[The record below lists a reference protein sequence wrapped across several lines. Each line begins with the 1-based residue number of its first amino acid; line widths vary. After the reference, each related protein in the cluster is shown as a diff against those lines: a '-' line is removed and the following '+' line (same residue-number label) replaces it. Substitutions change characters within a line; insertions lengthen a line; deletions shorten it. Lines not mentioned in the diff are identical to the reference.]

1 MVETIA
7 GYELGERLFSG
18 QLSTV
23 YRGTRGDGRETV
35 IIKVLDQKYPTAEQM
50 ARLRHEYAIASR
62 VAMDGMIKVFAL
74 EKHGNT
80 LAILMEDMG
89 GIDLGQWIRN
99 RQPSLSDFFPLAI
112 RLVDILDGLHRQG
125 ILHKDINPSNILIN
139 QRTGDL
145 RLIDFGI
152 ASDLAVERQQ
162 ATNLTVLEGTLAYMA
177 PEQTG
182 RMNRPVD
189 YRADYYS
196 LGATFYQLL
205 TGSVLFSS
213 LDPLEIVHSHLARTP
228 RAPSDLNPRV
238 PPALSGIVL
247 KLLAKGAEDRYQ
259 SAAGLKADLER
270 CQDLCAMVGGEVDF
284 PLGQQDISD
293 HFHLPQKLY
302 GRASEIETLYAT
314 FDRTRRGAAELVLVA
329 GYSGVG
335 KTALIEEARKPLA
348 GGKGYFIS
356 GKFEQYRRETPYAS
370 IIAAFQGLIRQLLTE
385 RDEQIQDWRA
395 KLLDALGGL
404 GRIIT
409 DTIPDVEAIIGSQPA
424 LDEIGAA
431 EAEKRFTETFAR
443 FIQVFCQEEHS
454 LLLFLDDLQW
464 ADSAS
469 LKLIRRL
476 MAGQGEHHLLIIG
489 AYRDNEV
496 SSAHPLVLAIEDIQK
511 NKRVE
516 TIFLKPL
523 DGAGTRDL
531 VADTVGRSD
540 EEVDGLAGLIFRKTK
555 GNPFFINRLL
565 STIHDQ
571 GLLWFDTERR
581 GWSWDPTKINEM
593 QVSDNIVELMVKQ
606 LRQLPPDTRSC
617 LLMSSCLGGQFD
629 ARMISVVS
637 GQSLHDII
645 AALSKA
651 VREDLIVPVAPS
663 LRYAQWITEEDGPS
677 ESVSTQYRFCHDRIH
692 EAAYS
697 QLSNRERLET
707 HHRIGMAMLESVSE
721 CEIEEH
727 LFDIVDQL
735 NKSAELLVED
745 ADRAR
750 VARLNLDA
758 ATRARA
764 SVANG
769 AALAYLDAGIGL
781 LGETGWIS
789 EHRTM
794 FDLYYNKTE
803 CEFLCGHL
811 ARSEQSF
818 DITISHARD
827 NFEKLATYEL
837 MMRIHLTS
845 NKFSEGLR
853 LAREALNLY
862 GMALAFDDPKVMAVL
877 ANKELEAVEAR
888 LANRDLKSLLEAPLH
903 GDEELGRC
911 FAILFRVWT
920 LCFLGGNLPTMNYAG
935 LKIVSLTLD
944 KGNDKYSSFGYIVY
958 AMILVAEKESY
969 GQAYEFGMLAM
980 DMNRHLGN
988 VAAIPPINNLFGHII
1003 SHYNMHYCNIVDIF
1017 QESYDASLR
1026 SGEVEWG
1033 VWAVS
1038 FIYLCPFI
1046 EGRHLNATII
1056 SIDKFYEFLRQSGS
1070 ESILHLTKFH
1080 RNLVLNLKGE
1090 TESAG
1095 SIDTQ
1100 SYREEDLVEYL
1111 ESSEFEYGWLWYYLY
1126 RSFLFYQYG
1135 DYAKALEYSL
1145 KAEEK
1150 KIFAPAFMKYAE
1162 QTFYHALI
1170 LAGSGTSL
1178 PVDKQQETLIA
1189 IDGCCERLEKWANS
1203 CPENYRHKY
1212 LLVSAERARLRGEGS
1227 KADDLF
1233 DAAIQSARE
1242 NEYTQNEALA
1252 NELAALSLIGRG
1264 KETAAQGYLIE
1275 AHYLYE
1281 RWGALRK
1288 AEQLR
1293 ARYPSLARRL
1303 DAPTGVGVSTT
1314 KTGTMSLDL
1323 VAIINA
1329 SQALSAEVNLGRV
1342 LESLMR
1348 ILQENAGAQNARL
1361 LLRTGETWR
1370 MEADLSGRSIEVLQ
1384 SRMVLLNAPADE
1396 QFPLLLLRYVARSAA
1411 NAGDSRA
1418 VESQAEE
1425 CGARGGDGR
1434 IGAEAVSSGVKAE
1447 DAGLV
1452 VIDDLSA
1459 DPTYRHDPYVV
1470 KHQPKSVLCLPVR
1483 NRNRLV
1489 CILYLENNLAT
1500 GVFNPERVEL
1510 LGMISSQV
1518 AISIDNAR
1526 LYDHLETQVTERTA
1540 ELRLAKEDAE
1550 QAQARVANLLDH
1562 SGQGFLSFNAS
1573 LVVDPNYSRA
1583 CVAMLG
1589 EVPALKDA
1597 TQVLF
1602 GDDTR
1607 KAELF
1612 RLGAGIVFK
1621 ERDPYQREVI
1631 LSLFPNEICR
1641 DSRILSVTYTP
1652 LDNGHIMTVLTD
1664 ITEERRLEETVRKEH
1679 RGLQM
1684 VVAAVT
1690 ENRDFCDAV
1699 VSFQDYLDRGL
1710 ATNLQSGSDARDV
1723 LEKVYREVHTFKGT
1737 LNQFSFLNAPEA
1749 LHVLEEELAEL
1760 SRDSEG
1766 VTVADIGELFAGAG
1780 LSESFEKDLK
1790 GLRQILGD
1798 DFLEGGARVSLTAT
1812 QAVMLEQLAS
1822 SLLKGDPVDV
1832 TAAEMRRLLVDIGYL
1847 RKVPLRDVMI
1857 SYERV
1862 VRQVA
1867 ARLEKEVGPM
1877 RVEGGH
1883 DVWVNPEQYEPFLRS
1898 LAHLFRNSVTHGIE
1912 DPDDRVSVGKG
1923 EEGNIA
1929 CSIKKEGASIVL
1941 LIEDD
1946 GCGIDVD
1953 GIRRRALEAGLVDAV
1968 AINRLS
1974 REEAID
1980 LIFLDRMT
1988 TKKKADL
1995 FSGRG
2000 VGLSAVRAEVKRL
2013 GGSVTVRTEQ
2023 GQGTSFVITLPLSSE
2038 TSLTEIVHDQG
2049 KV

>member
-18 QLSTV
+18 QLSAV
-23 YRGTRGDGRETV
+23 YRGKRGDGRETV

-50 ARLRHEYAIASR
+50 ARLRHEFAIASR
-62 VAMDGMIKVFAL
+62 LTGEGTIKVFAL
-74 EKHGNT
+74 EKYGNT

-89 GIDLGQWIRN
+89 GIDLGRWIQN
-99 RQPSLSDFFPLAI
+99 SQPSLSEFFPLAI

-152 ASDLAVERQQ
+152 ASELAMERQQ
-162 ATNLTVLEGTLAYMA
+162 AANLNVLEGTLAYMA

-205 TGSVLFSS
+205 TGHLLFSS
-213 LDPLEIVHSHLARTP
+213 LDPLEIVHSHLARKPT
-228 RAPSDLNPRV
+228 APSDLNPSV
-238 PPALSGIVL
+238 PSALSAIVL

-270 CQDLCAMVGGEVDF
+270 CQDLYALVGGDVDF
-284 PLGQQDISD
+284 PLGQQDVSD

-302 GRASEIETLYAT
+302 GRESEIETLYAT

-348 GGKGYFIS
+348 GGKGYFIT
-356 GKFEQYRRETPYAS
+356 GKFDQYRRETPYAS

-385 RDEQIQDWRA
+385 RDEQIQDWKA
-395 KLLDALGGL
+395 KLLDALGDL
-404 GRIIT
+404 GRIVT
-409 DTIPDVEAIIGSQPA
+409 DTIPEVEAIIGPQGA

-431 EAEKRFTETFAR
+431 EAEKRFTETFVR

-496 SSAHPLVLAIEDIQK
+496 SPSHPLVLAIEDIQK

-523 DGAGTRDL
+523 KESGTRDL
-531 VADTVGRSD
+531 VADTVGRTD
-540 EEVDGLAGLIFRKTK
+540 EAVDELAGLIFRKTK

-565 STIHDQ
+565 STIYDQ
-571 GLLWFDTERR
+571 GLLWFDGEKRC
-581 GWSWDPTKINEM
+581 WSWDARKISEM

-606 LRQLPPDTRSC
+606 LRQLPPGTHSC
-617 LLMSSCLGGQFD
+617 LLIASCLGGQFD

-651 VREDLIVPVAPS
+651 VREDLIVPVASS

-677 ESVSTQYRFCHDRIH
+677 DSVSTQYRFCHDRIH

-697 QLSNRERLET
+697 QLSDRERLET
-707 HHRIGMAMLESVSE
+707 HHRIGMAMLESVSDADLE
-721 CEIEEH
+721 DH

-735 NKSAELLVED
+735 NKSVELLVED

-750 VARLNLDA
+750 VAQLNLEA
-758 ATRARA
+758 AKRARA
-764 SVANG
+764 SVANS

-781 LGETGWIS
+781 LGDMGWHS

-818 DITISHARD
+818 DITISQAQD
-827 NFEKLATYEL
+827 NCEKLAIYEL

-845 NKFSEGLR
+845 NKFGEGLR
-853 LAREALNLY
+853 LAREALSLY
-862 GMALAFDDPKVMAVL
+862 GMALAFDDPKVMQDL
-877 ANKELEAVEAR
+877 ANKELEEVEAR

-903 GDEELGRC
+903 GDEELGRH

-920 LCFLGGNLPTMNYAG
+920 LCFLGGHLPTMNYAG

-944 KGNDKYSSFGYIVY
+944 KGNDQYSSFGYIVY
-958 AMILVAEKESY
+958 AMILVAEKENYS
-969 GQAYEFGMLAM
+969 QAYEFGMLAM
-980 DMNRHLGN
+980 EMNRHLGN

-1003 SHYNMHYCNIVDIF
+1003 SHYNMHYRNIVDIF
-1017 QESYDASLR
+1017 QESYEASLR

-1046 EGRHLNATII
+1046 EGRPLNSSII
-1056 SIDKFYEFLRQSGS
+1056 LIDKFYDFIRQSGS
-1070 ESILHLTKFH
+1070 EAILHLTSFH
-1080 RNLVLNLKGE
+1080 KNFILNLKGE
-1090 TESAG
+1090 TETAD
-1095 SIDTQ
+1095 SIDTEF
-1100 SYREEDLVEYL
+1100 YREEDLIEYL
-1111 ESSEFEYGWLWYYLY
+1111 NNSEFEYGWLWYYLY

-1135 DYAKALEYSL
+1135 DCAKALEYSI

-1162 QTFYHALI
+1162 QTYYHALI
-1170 LAGSGTSL
+1170 LAANGTTL
-1178 PVDKQQETLIA
+1178 PVEKRQETVIA
-1189 IDGCCERLEKWANS
+1189 IEGCCERLEKWANS

-1212 LLVSAERARLRGEGS
+1212 LLVSAELARLRGEDN
-1227 KADDLF
+1227 KAGDLF
-1233 DAAIQSARE
+1233 DEAIKSARE
-1242 NEYTQNEALA
+1242 SEYTQNEALA

-1281 RWGALRK
+1281 RWGASRK

-1293 ARYPSLARRL
+1293 ARYPSLLRRVDL
-1303 DAPTGVGVSTT
+1303 PTMVGVSTT
-1314 KTGTMSLDL
+1314 KTDTVSLDL

-1361 LLRTGETWR
+1361 LLRSGETWR
-1370 MEADLSGRSIEVLQ
+1370 VEADLSGRSIEVLQ
-1384 SRMVLLNAPADE
+1384 SRMVLLNAPTDD
-1396 QFPLLLLRYVARSAA
+1396 QFPLLLLRYVARSAG
-1411 NAGDSRA
+1411 NAGEGRA
-1418 VESQAEE
+1418 TESPDRTDEE
-1425 CGARGGDGR
+1425 G
-1434 IGAEAVSSGVKAE
+1434 ITSGVRVE
-1447 DAGLV
+1447 EAGLV

-1459 DPTYRHDPYVV
+1459 DSTYRHDPYVV
-1470 KHQPKSVLCLPVR
+1470 KHQPRSVLCLPVR

-1510 LGMISSQV
+1510 LRMISSQV

-1526 LYDHLETQVTERTA
+1526 LYDHLETQVTERTT
-1540 ELRLAKEDAE
+1540 ELQLAKEEAE

-1589 EVPALKDA
+1589 EVPAGKDA

-1602 GDDTR
+1602 GDDAR

-1621 ERDPYQREVI
+1621 EKDPYQREVI
-1631 LSLFPNEICR
+1631 LSLFPGEICR
-1641 DSRILSVTYTP
+1641 GSRILNVTYTP

-1699 VSFQDYLDRGL
+1699 ASFQDYLDRGL
-1710 ATNLQSGSDARDV
+1710 AATLLAGSDPRDV

-1737 LNQFSFLNAPEA
+1737 LNQFSFLHAPEA
-1749 LHVLEEELAEL
+1749 LHALEEELAEV

-1766 VTVADIGELFAGAG
+1766 VTVADIAGLFAVAG

-1790 GLRQILGD
+1790 GLCQILGD

-1867 ARLEKEVGPM
+1867 ARLEKEIGPM
-1877 RVEGGH
+1877 QVEGGH
-1883 DVWVNPEQYEPFLRS
+1883 DVWINPEQYEPFLRS

-1912 DPDDRVSVGKG
+1912 DPDDRVLVGK
-1923 EEGNIA
+1923 EEAGKIA
-1929 CSIKKEGASIVL
+1929 CSISKEGSSIVL

-1946 GCGIDVD
+1946 GCGIDAD
-1953 GIRRRALEAGLVDAV
+1953 GIRRRALEAGLVETEV
-1968 AINRLS
+1968 INRLS
-1974 REEAID
+1974 REDAID

-2000 VGLSAVRAEVKRL
+2000 VGLSAVRAEVRRL
-2013 GGSVTVRTEQ
+2013 GGSVTVRSEQ
-2023 GQGTSFVITLPLSSE
+2023 GQGTSFVITLPLSSDV
-2038 TSLTEIVHDQG
+2038 SLTETVHDRG
-2049 KV
+2049 EA